1 SGATGQSL
9 VAAAGWVRADHPAS
23 SVPVRAAED
32 VDGAERVRAFLRPAS
47 PEARR
52 LAVYLSA
59 VPLQLPVMQ
68 LVQHAMLA
76 GSGPDVLSE
85 VLLGGLLRRASDTDD
100 PQGVRYRFLPGV
112 ATELRARL
120 TVEDAELLFK
130 HCSEYVER
138 RFGRSVRNFPA
149 LAGAFLRGAVSPG
162 EQLVPASD
170 PLVVPVGGPVTG
182 PGTAE
187 PPGLR
192 AFAEVSA
199 EVLRELG
206 ARMPRAAVGRA
217 ADAGVLLERARDAH
231 ARYRAEGQTRDLD
244 AAVGGLRRVLTVA
257 RPGERRTQA
266 AELLAECLM
275 DRWRVGA
282 DGDDLREAWEA
293 VADLRGVSG
302 HGRFVRA
309 MICSDQASALQ
320 DEGMG
325 FPGIPDDLRDWAA
338 GAAPRNERAAV
349 EFARAVL
356 LYLADRDFAAV
367 LATETESA
375 RLRRYAG
382 TALLHLRRLIGL
394 AGASRPGPH
403 GPHAAAA
410 DPQEWY
416 VAHLYRAL
424 DAATTTVEVDGS
436 ERVRV
441 ERGRLWLALARQFAG
456 QGAVASAAGD
466 TDRSRDAAASA
477 IEDFMAVLR
486 EENALPDTERCRAWL
501 DVSSAVDLAG
511 TQDDRD
517 HSLIVHALERAEEA
531 AGDDDDLRVECR
543 TRAAH
548 VHWESYE
555 RTGAPASLDVAVDT
569 WESVVRLLREDDPR
583 LPAVLTDCGVA
594 LRERADRRDGTQD
607 AHRAVNLLR
616 RAVDGTLPDD
626 PELPHR
632 RYKLADAHI
641 GRFEAAHV
649 LSDLYEADW
658 LLGEAVRGA
667 EDPQYQ
673 ALFLMHRGIVA
684 ELLHARLGTVDHA
697 ERAVEY
703 YTRSSEHAREEG
715 PAAREALALALQ
727 GRARARELLGRSRTA
742 LADYREA
749 LRLTP
754 DAEFAERLRADIA
767 RLTSGTADA

>member
-1 SGATGQSL
+1 
-9 VAAAGWVRADHPAS
+9 HPAS
-23 SVPVRAAED
+23 AVPVRAAED

-217 ADAGVLLERARDAH
+217 ADARVLLERARDAH

-338 GAAPRNERAAV
+338 GAAPRSERAAV

-367 LATETESA
+367 LAAETESA

-394 AGASRPGPH
+394 AGASRPGPD

-424 DAATTTVEVDGS
+424 DAATTTVEVDDS

-441 ERGRLWLALARQFAG
+441 ERGRLWLELARQFAG

-511 TQDDRD
+511 TQGDRD

-594 LRERADRRDGTQD
+594 LRERADRQDGTQD

-667 EDPQYQ
+667 EDPQYR

-697 ERAVEY
+697 EKAVEY